1 MTVGERI
8 KKIRLEKGMT
18 QQDLAKRTG
27 INDANIRKYEGG
39 RQNPKLETLERIA
52 AALEV
57 DPYYLVFG
65 DEKIQSNDTISI
77 TEFRGEFNAD
87 KMKEDILRNA
97 LDDTMKKYNSLN
109 SRGKEKANDYITD
122 LTKIDEYTVPD
133 DGTGTEDKD
142 NE

>member
-18 QQDLAKRTG
+18 QKQVAEKSGLFDSA
-27 INDANIRKYEGG
+27 IRKYEGG

-52 AALEV
+52 AALEI

-133 DGTGTEDKD
+133 NGTGTGDKD